1 MPLALFTAAFFFGIL
16 IIMKT
21 ADAISAVRIVFAP
34 IFFLLYFV
42 PLQTG
47 MFLHASAYLMLPL
60 LISVE
65 FTDFLDGFYARKQHA
80 VSDFGKLFDPFAD
93 VFLHITTFFCCTFSG
108 YMPLW
113 ILLFIVYRE
122 LGMLFLR
129 LNALRY
135 GITIGAKMG
144 GKAKTVLYIVSGM
157 FSLVFESA
165 RRLDLYNAFSSGV
178 FIRIGLVLYV
188 LCLAASYVSF
198 INYALSF
205 YAAIKNTEKA
215 AKEKNKKNQ

>member
-1 MPLALFTAAFFFGIL
+1 MLPLALFTAVFFFGIL
-16 IIMKT
+16 TVMKT
-21 ADAISAVRIVFAP
+21 ADAISAVRIIFAP

-47 MFLHASAYLMLPL
+47 MFLRVSAYLMLPL
-60 LISVE
+60 LICVE

-144 GKAKTVLYIVSGM
+144 GKAKTVLYIAAGM
-157 FSLVFESA
+157 FSLVLESV
-165 RRLDLYNAFSSGV
+165 RRLGIYDSFLSDIFM
-178 FIRIGLVLYV
+178 RIGFVLYM

-205 YAAIKNTEKA
+205 YAGIKNTEKT
-215 AKEKNKKNQ
+215 AK